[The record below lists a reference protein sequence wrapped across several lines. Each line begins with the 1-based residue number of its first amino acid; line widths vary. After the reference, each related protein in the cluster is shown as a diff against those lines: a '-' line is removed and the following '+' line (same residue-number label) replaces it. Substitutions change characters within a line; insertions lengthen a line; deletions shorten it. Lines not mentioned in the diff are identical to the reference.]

1 MKILIADDEE
11 GLRMSMACIL
21 ELEGHAVATAADGYQ
36 AIDKVKQEPFNLVF
50 LDIKMPGLNGVETF
64 KTIKQLRPQT
74 AVVIMTAFALNDL
87 IKEALQEGAHT
98 CVYKPFEMDT
108 ILSVIKDIGDTA
120 PAA

>member
-1 MKILIADDEE
+1 
-11 GLRMSMACIL
+11 
-21 ELEGHAVATAADGYQ
+21 
-36 AIDKVKQEPFNLVF
+36 
-50 LDIKMPGLNGVETF
+50 
-64 KTIKQLRPQT
+64 
-74 AVVIMTAFALNDL
+74 VVIMTAFALNDL